1 MNPVQFLAMAAFSLV
16 VLAVALPP
24 LDQGREEARFAQ
36 AYSQARAIQQ
46 GQLSAETLDPWG
58 SPYLI
63 IEGQETII
71 RVVSSGPN
79 GTSHANG
86 FEDDIWSDMAE
97 PPHRRFERAR
107 NWRVVL
113 TLALAAS
120 PWLFV
125 VVRRISGRRRDRYTY
140 LPTYDN

>member
-1 MNPVQFLAMAAFSLV
+1 MNPIKLLGMAAFSLV

-24 LDQGREEARFAQ
+24 LDQGRQEARFAQ

-63 IEGQETII
+63 IEGKETII

-86 FEDDIWSDMAE
+86 FDDDIWSDMTE

-107 NWRVVL
+107 NWRLAL
-113 TLALAAS
+113 TFALAAS
-120 PWLFV
+120 PWLIV
-125 VVRRISGRRRDRYTY
+125 IVRRVARGVQNGSIHVTK
-140 LPTYDN
+140 